1 MGNEAPLLR
10 APRPAPATPFR
21 PFAHLAMFQALR
33 PILNKGGAGRYISRA
48 ESAERLVPVAARH
61 LDLLDAYAGAR
72 SVAGDAAAPRLDGLL
87 SLLRTEIGKI
97 YETLFSL
104 GGNAPTGA
112 GRTAVPPAGDTD
124 VERVEALIDAE
135 RDFGAALSEESE
147 AVHHQERTRA
157 ILMHNAARSGERL
170 DALRALA
177 ADLR

>member
-1 MGNEAPLLR
+1 
-10 APRPAPATPFR
+10 
-21 PFAHLAMFQALR
+21 MFEALR
-33 PILNKGGAGRYISRA
+33 PILNRGGAGRYISRA

-72 SVAGDAAAPRLDGLL
+72 AAAGETAGPRLDALL
-87 SLLRTEIGKI
+87 SLLRIETGKI
-97 YETLFSL
+97 FETLYSL
-104 GGNAPTGA
+104 GGAAPTGA
-112 GRTAVPPAGDTD
+112 GRTATPPAGETD
-124 VERVEALIDAE
+124 AERLDALIEAE

-157 ILMHNAARSGERL
+157 ILQHNAARSGERL